1 MPFIPTA
8 DEIRWITFF
17 SMWDHSKGYIQWME
31 MTSDIP
37 EDRRA
42 SIEEFGF
49 KIQKAGYPKFGS
61 DKWNHILYDTPL
73 PEKEED
79 FVAII
84 SFQDLDYM
92 YWEHMKSDMGTD
104 QWRVMEKLISQEAVQ
119 AVKKRFEVM
128 NAEED
133 AWVLEQRIRSG

>member
-1 MPFIPTA
+1 
-8 DEIRWITFF
+8 
-17 SMWDHSKGYIQWME
+17 

-49 KIQKAGYPKFGS
+49 KIQKARYPKFGS
-61 DKWNHILYDTPL
+61 DEWNHVLYDTPL

-79 FVAII
+79 FVATI

-128 NAEED
+128 DAEED